1 MKDYRELLCA
11 LEQRGEEGYR
21 LFNERIANILAGS
34 SVGVRMP
41 ALKAYGRALLR
52 EEDFDLDGLLSF
64 PDDVYEVRLLKCF
77 AVGRCKM
84 PFGEKVGYIRRCIPV
99 IDCWSVCDL
108 FCASLKEVKGHR
120 EMFLPEIERCVE
132 EGGEFQQRFA
142 YVMLLGCYME
152 REYLPVIFALLAKA
166 KTQYYYVYTGAAWLI
181 AEALVKFFAEGAAFL
196 RDCPLDARTVNKA
209 IQKAR
214 ESYRLGEGQK
224 NYLKSLKK

>member
-1 MKDYRELLCA
+1 MYGVIGNIRERSA
-11 LEQRGEEGYR
+11 
-21 LFNERIANILAGS
+21 
-34 SVGVRMP
+34 VGVRMP

-142 YVMLLGCYME
+142 YVMLL
-152 REYLPVIFALLAKA
+152 AKA

-181 AEALVKFFAEGAAFL
+181 AEVLVKFFAEGAAFL

>member
-21 LFNERIANILAGS
+21 LFNDRIANILAGS

-41 ALKAYGRALLR
+41 ALKAYGRELLR

-142 YVMLLGCYME
+142 YVMLL
-152 REYLPVIFALLAKA
+152 AKA

-181 AEALVKFFAEGAAFL
+181 AEVLVKFFAEGAAFL